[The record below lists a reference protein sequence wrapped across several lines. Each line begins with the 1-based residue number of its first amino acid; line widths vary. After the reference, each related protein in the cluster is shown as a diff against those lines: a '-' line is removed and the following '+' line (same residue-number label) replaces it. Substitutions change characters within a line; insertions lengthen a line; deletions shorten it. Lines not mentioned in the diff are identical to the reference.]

1 MTAPT
6 QAQIGEADWRDA
18 KIKTL
23 ENTAKINLAAYHAVK
38 SATIE
43 RCAQVAEKDGWHK
56 AADAIRKLK
65 DEHE

>member
-1 MTAPT
+1 MTTPPPERLVCNPEDLRELISKHT
-6 QAQIGEADWRDA
+6 
-18 KIKTL
+18 
-23 ENTAKINLAAYHAVK
+23 NY
-38 SATIE
+38 TIE